1 MLRACSLVFLVGTLL
16 AGSHLA
22 SAQQIRIPPSIAQ
35 SQGMG
40 DVPMTSGD
48 DIQKKQ
54 AIAASLQRQ
63 AQMRQDSEKLSQL
76 TQELNAYLQKTEQ
89 GVMSI
94 DALKKAEQIE
104 KLAKSVRS
112 KMKQSF

>member
-1 MLRACSLVFLVGTLL
+1 MLRTCSLVFLVGTLL
-16 AGSHLA
+16 GVSHLA
-22 SAQQIRIPPSIAQ
+22 SAQQIHIPPSIAQ

-63 AQMRQDSEKLSQL
+63 VQMRQDSEKLSQL
-76 TQELNAYLQKTEQ
+76 TQELNAYLQKTD

-112 KMKQSF
+112 KLKQSF

>member
-1 MLRACSLVFLVGTLL
+1 MLRACSLVILVGALL
-16 AGSHLA
+16 GASRVA
-22 SAQQIRIPPSIAQ
+22 SAQQIHIPPSIAQ

-40 DVPMTSGD
+40 DVPVTSGD
-48 DIQKKQ
+48 EIQKRQ

-63 AQMRQDSEKLSQL
+63 VQMRQDSEKLSQL
-76 TQELNAYLQKTEQ
+76 TQELNAYLQKTD

-104 KLAKSVRS
+104 KLAHSVKS
-112 KMKQSF
+112 KLKQSF